1 MKHKDIK
8 GLNNMVDNSRVV
20 LEDNIEYLVVDK
32 IKEKDFYY
40 IYLINHRDDA
50 DLVVR
55 KEIVENDERFLV
67 GLDDEDELERA
78 LTLFLDKNDEE
89 K

>member
-1 MKHKDIK
+1 
-8 GLNNMVDNSRVV
+8 MVDNSRVV
-20 LEDNIEYLVVDK
+20 LEDNIEYLVIDK

-40 IYLINHRDDA
+40 VYLINQKDDA

-55 KEIVENDERFLV
+55 KEVLENNDKFLV
-67 GLDDEDELERA
+67 GLDDEEELEKA
-78 LTLFLDKNDEE
+78 LDLFLEKND

>member
-1 MKHKDIK
+1 
-8 GLNNMVDNSRVV
+8 MVDNSRVV

-40 IYLINHRDDA
+40 VYLINSRDDA
-50 DLVVR
+50 DLVIR
-55 KEIVENDERFLV
+55 KEVEEKDNRFLI
-67 GLDDEDELERA
+67 GLNDDDELEKA
-78 LTLFLDKNDEE
+78 LDLFLEKND

>member
-1 MKHKDIK
+1 
-8 GLNNMVDNSRVV
+8 MVDNSRVV

-40 IYLINHRDDA
+40 VYLINKRDDA
-50 DLVVR
+50 DLVIR
-55 KEIVENDERFLV
+55 KEVKENDGNYLV
-67 GLDDEDELERA
+67 GLDDEEELEKA
-78 LTLFLDKNDEE
+78 LDLFLEKND

>member
-1 MKHKDIK
+1 MI
-8 GLNNMVDNSRVV
+8 DNSRVV

-40 IYLINHRDDA
+40 VYLINNRDDA

-55 KEIVENDERFLV
+55 KEKLEKDERFLV
-67 GLDDEDELERA
+67 GLDDEEELEKA
-78 LTLFLDKNDEE
+78 LDLFLEKNDKEN
-89 K
+89 

>member
-1 MKHKDIK
+1 
-8 GLNNMVDNSRVV
+8 MVDNSRVV
-20 LEDNIEYLVVDK
+20 LEDNVEYLVIDK

-40 IYLINHRDDA
+40 VYLINQKDDA

-55 KEIVENDERFLV
+55 KEVLENNDKFLV
-67 GLDDEDELERA
+67 GLDDEEELEKA
-78 LTLFLDKNDEE
+78 LDLFLEKND

>member
-1 MKHKDIK
+1 
-8 GLNNMVDNSRVV
+8 MVDNSRVV

-40 IYLINHRDDA
+40 VYLVNSRDDA

-55 KEIVENDERFLV
+55 KEIIENDKRFLV
-67 GLDDEDELERA
+67 GLDDEEELEKS
-78 LTLFLDKNDEE
+78 LDLFLEKNDKED
-89 K
+89 